1 MMREPLQLALGNA
14 GDGDELRFEDE
25 HRVGGNRTHSPTSV
39 SHFRLDGELSLVSN
53 AHISQTLVPAL
64 DDLALSEMEA
74 QWLCEM

>member
-39 SHFRLDGELSLVSN
+39 SHLRLDGELSLVAN
-53 AHISQTLVPAL
+53 THVGQTLVPAL
-64 DDLALSEMEA
+64 DDLALAEVEA
-74 QWLCEM
+74 QWLGEL